1 MIETTITTTLIQEKL
16 IPHCSDFR
24 ESFDDL
30 FVALKSAKIEGKL
43 DAAVAQTSI
52 DQLCPLLNVDRWL
65 ECISLC
71 QAQKL

>member
-16 IPHCSDFR
+16 IPQCSYFR
-24 ESFDDL
+24 ENFNDL
-30 FVALKSAKIEGKL
+30 FVALESAKIEGKL
-43 DAAVAQTSI
+43 DGAVAQTSI